1 MNAPILK
8 AALKPRGKD
17 ERKLSM
23 KAVREAQNGLDDTF
37 ENVKGAR
44 NGLIARDVFIDG
56 SGRCAAYLSSRTRYS
71 LLFSE

>member
-23 KAVREAQNGLDDTF
+23 KAVDQATGADISKKAEADAPAGQ
-37 ENVKGAR
+37 
-44 NGLIARDVFIDG
+44 
-56 SGRCAAYLSSRTRYS
+56 
-71 LLFSE
+71 

>member
-37 ENVKGAR
+37 ENVKGDR
-44 NGLIARDVFIDG
+44 NGLIARDAIERLAKDG
-56 SGRCAAYLSSRTRYS
+56 PNEVAQEQIGRAHV
-71 LLFSE
+71 